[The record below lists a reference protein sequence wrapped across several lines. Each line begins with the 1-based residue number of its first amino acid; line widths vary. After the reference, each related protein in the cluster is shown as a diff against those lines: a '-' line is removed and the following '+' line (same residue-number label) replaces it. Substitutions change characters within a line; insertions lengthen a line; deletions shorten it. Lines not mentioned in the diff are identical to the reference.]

1 MLLQINT
8 ETYFWLVDRLKIAD
22 DTKNK
27 VNKVTNLVTL
37 SKPFLKKCENG
48 HYLGKLLRE
57 MYATYSNRTGKSFK
71 MTNVVTDIPSDL
83 EPFNQ

>member
-1 MLLQINT
+1 
-8 ETYFWLVDRLKIAD
+8 LVDRLKIAD

-48 HYLGKLLRE
+48 HYIGKLLRE
-57 MYATYSNRTGKSFK
+57 MYATYSNRTGKSFRL
-71 MTNVVTDIPSDL
+71 TNAVTDISSEL
-83 EPFNQ
+83 EAFN

>member
-1 MLLQINT
+1 MQINN
-8 ETYFWLVDRLKIAD
+8 ETYFWMVDRLKIAD

-48 HYLGKLLRE
+48 HFIGKLLRE
-57 MYATYSNRTGKSFK
+57 MYATYSNRTSRSFK
-71 MTNVVTDIPSDL
+71 IPNSVTDVSAESD
-83 EPFNQ
+83 PFN

>member
-1 MLLQINT
+1 M
-8 ETYFWLVDRLKIAD
+8 VDRLQIAD

-48 HYLGKLLRE
+48 HFIGRLLRE
-57 MYATYSNRTGKSFK
+57 MYATYSNRTSRSFK
-71 MTNVVTDIPSDL
+71 LPNSVTDVP
-83 EPFNQ
+83 

>member
-1 MLLQINT
+1 MQINN
-8 ETYFWLVDRLKIAD
+8 ETYFWMVDRLKIAD

-48 HYLGKLLRE
+48 HFIGKLLRE
-57 MYATYSNRTGKSFK
+57 MYATYSNRTSRSFK
-71 MTNVVTDIPSDL
+71 IP
-83 EPFNQ
+83 N